1 MQREGGKDRPSTS
14 REKVRS
20 HAVGMLE
27 RGVAGVTAPFFTAI
41 IRASCQ
47 REAPED
53 EEGGGQGI
61 GRGGKEWECSVFERS

>member
-1 MQREGGKDRPSTS
+1 MEKTTRDRERGIKTAEERQRDAEGGRQRQTEHHC

-27 RGVAGVTAPFFTAI
+27 GGIAGVTAPFFTVI

-47 REAPED
+47 
-53 EEGGGQGI
+53 
-61 GRGGKEWECSVFERS
+61 

>member
-1 MQREGGKDRPSTS
+1 MRKSEMKTAEERQRRCGGGGAERQR

-27 RGVAGVTAPFFTAI
+27 GGFVGVTAPFFTAI

-47 REAPED
+47 
-53 EEGGGQGI
+53 
-61 GRGGKEWECSVFERS
+61 